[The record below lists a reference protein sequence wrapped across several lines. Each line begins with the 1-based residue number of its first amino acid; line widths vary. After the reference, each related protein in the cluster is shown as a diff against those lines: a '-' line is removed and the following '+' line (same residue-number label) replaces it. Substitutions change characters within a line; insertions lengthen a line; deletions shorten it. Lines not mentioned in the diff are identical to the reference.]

1 MRHIL
6 SPRGQR
12 GLTLVEIGVVVAV
25 TAILASIAAPALGR
39 LVEGRRLEAAAVRL
53 STDLQFARQEAVAR
67 GRAVRLSWHEGVDA
81 GCWLI
86 HTGER
91 AQCHCEATGRAACD
105 GDAEPI
111 KTVAL
116 PRAERIAVSANVG
129 SMLFD
134 PLLGTVT
141 PTGTWRLSADSGR
154 AIHHVVNVIGRVRS
168 CSPQGAVA
176 GHPAC

>member
-1 MRHIL
+1 MPKTLLPH
-6 SPRGQR
+6 QR
-12 GLTLVEIGVVVAV
+12 GLTLVEIAVVLALA
-25 TAILASIAAPALGR
+25 AILASIAAPEMRR
-39 LVEGRRLEAAAVRL
+39 LVEARRLDAAAGRL

-67 GRAVRLSWHEGVDA
+67 GQTVRVSWHEGVEA

-91 AQCHCEATGRAACD
+91 AQCRCEADGRAACD
-105 GDAEPI
+105 GDAGLI
-111 KTVAL
+111 KSVVL
-116 PRAERIAVSANVG
+116 PSADRIAIGANVG

-141 PTGTWRLSADSGR
+141 PTGTWRLSTADGR